1 MLFTIFA
8 LAGVLVFTWVWVIRG
23 FFSAFLHMLCV
34 LAAGAVA
41 FAVYEPLTLLLL
53 SQAPDRGFGTIF
65 RDTAHGISL
74 GMSFALSLAILR
86 VVVDKAVPN
95 NLKFNDNVEYIG
107 AGVCGLATGIVT
119 VGFVLMSLSLMR
131 FGPDKPVQGLV
142 FTEEGGGARGSVVR
156 NSSPFRPYVDEWTAQ
171 AYSWMSRGTLATG
184 DSLAKWHPNFHE
196 EGSAMRTTFA
206 GQSRNSSKPEE
217 FKLIQWYALGDI
229 DRGGSISTL
238 MKDRWQPG
246 LNQRVIGLDG
256 EEISN
261 GYVAGIVV
269 EFDAQ
274 ARELGGGAK
283 IVLGNAQVRLVA
295 EQAGTGVTRA
305 FHPSAVISQADA
317 QEPTLARFRFDAKE
331 SFIASVGGGAKAIM
345 SFEFAL
351 PRAYRPIA
359 VYIRGARITLESEPD
374 MTFATTTAR
383 DDAVTTLEYGGID
396 LADMDHSQAVP
407 LKTMN
412 GRQELQPTDYHL
424 YLQANLPGRLL
435 IKKGTE
441 RGLEVFKG
449 ENDRYYTIVGGVE
462 QFRSAELQGIFIE
475 PNLRVGAFAEP
486 RDIRI
491 VQADVGRDS
500 PLALNGSVFQSLSG
514 NQAPM
519 LVDERG
525 QLYPPVGYICREDA
539 NAYIGFTPGQ
549 PITDLSKLPFT
560 VSRSRAVQD
569 VFLIYRVS
577 GGVKIVAMVADD
589 KVIATWDPEVDV
601 PVSNR
606 R

>member
-1 MLFTIFA
+1 MIFTIFA
-8 LAGVLVFTWVWVIRG
+8 LAGVLIFTWVWVIRG

-41 FAVYEPLTLLLL
+41 FAVYEPITMLLL
-53 SQAPDRGFGTIF
+53 SQAPDRGFGTIL

-74 GMSFALSLAILR
+74 GMSFALSLVILR
-86 VVVDKAVPN
+86 LAVDKAVPN
-95 NLKFNDNVEYIG
+95 NLKFNDNVEYVG

-119 VGFVLMSLSLMR
+119 VGFLLMSLGMMR

-142 FTEEGGGARGSVVR
+142 FTDEGGGARGSVVR
-156 NSSPFRPYVDEWTAQ
+156 NSSPFRPYVDEWTAK
-171 AYSWMSRGTLATG
+171 AYLWMSRGTLATG
-184 DSLAKWHPNFHE
+184 EPLAKWHPNFHE
-196 EGSAMRTTFA
+196 QGSAMRTTFA

-229 DRGGSISTL
+229 ERGGSMGEL
-238 MKDRWQPG
+238 MRDRWQPG
-246 LNQRVIGLDG
+246 IPQRVIGLDG
-256 EEISN
+256 EEITN
-261 GYVAGIVV
+261 GYVAGVV
-269 EFDAQ
+269 LELDAQ

-283 IVLGNAQVRLVA
+283 IVLGNAQIRMVA
-295 EQAGTGVTRA
+295 EQDGTGFTRA

-345 SFEFAL
+345 AFEFAL

-359 VYIRGARITLESEPD
+359 VYVRGARIQLDKEPD
-374 MTFATTTAR
+374 STFSTTTAR
-383 DDAVTTLEYGGID
+383 DDAVTTLEYGGVD
-396 LADMDHSQAVP
+396 LADMDYSQAVE
-407 LKTMN
+407 LRTMN
-412 GRQELQPTDYHL
+412 GRQELEPSEYHL
-424 YLQANLPGRLL
+424 YLQANLPGRML

-462 QFRSAELQGIFIE
+462 QFTSAQLRGQFIE
-475 PNLRVGAFAEP
+475 PSLRVGAFAEP

-519 LVDERG
+519 LVDEQG
-525 QLYPPVGYICREDA
+525 QLYPPVGYICVEDA
-539 NAYIGFTPGQ
+539 NSYIGFTPGQ

-560 VSRSRAVQD
+560 VSRSRAEQD
-569 VFLIYRVS
+569 TYLIYRVS
-577 GGVKIVAMVADD
+577 GGVKVVAMVADD
-589 KVIATWDPEVDV
+589 KVIATWDPELDV
-601 PVSNR
+601 PVKNR